1 MASTS
6 TAPSALH
13 YRLGIAVRALAA
25 IFGGY
30 GVSALFAY
38 VLALVL
44 PTARVEAAVTST
56 LVAFVVYPGA
66 VMWVFAASSA
76 ARAWLGLLWAA
87 LPLAAVYLWSLR

>member
-6 TAPSALH
+6 TAPSALR
-13 YRLGIAVRALAA
+13 YRLGVAVRALAA

-66 VMWVFAASSA
+66 VVWVFAARSA
-76 ARAWLGLLWAA
+76 AQAWLGLLWAA
-87 LPLAAVYLWSLR
+87 LPLAALWLWSMR